1 MKIAKSL
8 LLGSAAG
15 IAAISGVQAA
25 DLPVAKAAPVEYVR
39 VCAAYG
45 AGFFYVPGTDT
56 CIKIGGRVRA
66 EYTYVQPKG
75 ATVLTETKA
84 PFANLTTG
92 RVEDRVTGVT
102 VRKNGRDRNVTGF
115 RARARLETDVRTP
128 TDYGT
133 LRAFLRFQI
142 DHDAGSASSTSGTKA
157 ALDRAF
163 IQWAGITAGRTQSFF
178 DFYASDLNWS
188 AGFLGAAG
196 SDTVTDLLAYTA
208 TFGSG
213 FSATLSV
220 EDRDTRHVNSSS
232 YQVAGQRT
240 PDVVGVLR
248 IDQDWGSAQLSG
260 ALHQLN
266 TIALTGPFSQRVDTK
281 YGWAVQGGVNLKLP
295 ALSAGDKLWL
305 QAAYADGALHYLGL
319 TSSLSSAD
327 FSATAYD
334 AVIANG
340 SLKTTKGW
348 NVTGG
353 LLHYWTPAVRQGV
366 WGTYTAV
373 NYSHEAKLANIN
385 NTNVRNFDAWT
396 VGSNL
401 IWSPVKA
408 FDIGVEVLYT
418 KAEKRHFAPALDFF
432 RKGQKSEDSV
442 QGRLRLQRDF

>member
-15 IAAISGVQAA
+15 IVAISGVQAA

-39 VCAAYG
+39 VCSAYG

-66 EYTYVQPKG
+66 DYTYAEPKG
-75 ATVLTETKA
+75 ATVVTETKA
-84 PFANLTTG
+84 SFADPVTG
-92 RVEDRVTGVT
+92 RVTERVTGVS
-102 VRKNGRDRNVTGF
+102 VRKNGRDKDVTGF
-115 RARARLETDVRTP
+115 RARARLEADVRTQ

-133 LRAFLRFQI
+133 LRTFLRYQI
-142 DHDAGSASSTSGTKA
+142 DNDAGSVSSTSGTKA
-157 ALDRAF
+157 YLDRAF

-178 DFYASDLNWS
+178 DFYASDLNWGS
-188 AGFLGAAG
+188 GFLASAG
-196 SDTVTDLLAYTA
+196 SDTISNLLAYTA

-213 FSATLSV
+213 FSATLSL
-220 EDRDTRHVNSSS
+220 EDRNTRNLNASNYS
-232 YQVAGQRT
+232 VAGQRT

-248 IDQDWGSAQLSG
+248 LDQDWGSAQLSG

-266 TIALTGPFSQRVDTK
+266 SIALTGPFAQRVDTK

-305 QAAYADGALHYLGL
+305 QAAYADGALSYIGG
-319 TSSLSSAD
+319 SSVSAAN
-327 FSATAYD
+327 FAVTAND
-334 AVIANG
+334 GAIVNG
-340 SLKTTKGW
+340 TVKTTKGW

-353 LLHYWTPAVRQGV
+353 LLHYWTPSVRQGV
-366 WGTYTAV
+366 WGSYTGV
-373 NYSHEAKLANIN
+373 NYSHEVKQANLTNANI
-385 NTNVRNFDAWT
+385 RNFDVWA
-396 VGSNL
+396 VGSNVV
-401 IWSPVKA
+401 WSPVKA

-418 KAEKRHFAPALDFF
+418 KAEKKHFAPAFDFF
-432 RKGQKSEDSV
+432 RKGQKSEDSI